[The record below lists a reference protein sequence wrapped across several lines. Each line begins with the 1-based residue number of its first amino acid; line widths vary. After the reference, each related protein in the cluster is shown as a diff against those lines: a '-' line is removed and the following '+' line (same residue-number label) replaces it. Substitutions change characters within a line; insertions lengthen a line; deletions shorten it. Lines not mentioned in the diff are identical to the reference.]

1 LIVLAVDNEYIKQKI
16 CEIYKSE
23 VYEHDI
29 SYMEGVIEYLSK
41 QRDNGSNIT
50 LITKDT
56 LEGNLVK
63 ELYIKQIR
71 LANINVKIILLTEYL
86 DEQYKEFLF
95 ANEVFNVI
103 EGKEIDI
110 SDIVDSINY
119 NDKVIYKNSENK
131 ISNPLN
137 GVLNDKELEN
147 TVVPKQFISVYG
159 TSGSGKSYIS
169 GLLAKMLSSR
179 LKIKVS
185 MLDMD
190 IQNPS
195 IDIYNSLNGAGNIL
209 SQMID
214 DIDKNREINDII
226 EKYMYKDMNNK
237 NLWYLTNNTSI
248 FECQNKLNTDYY
260 KKIYYSNINKY
271 DYVIVDLPSSP
282 FIDVVRYTL
291 SISSTI
297 FFVVNPNYISLRQ
310 AIKYLELMT
319 KLWGVVKSNVFIIIN
334 KRQKN
339 SLDTSQIANF
349 LDGYK
354 IVSILDFE
362 MNIEGYIN
370 GAICNTYSKLDE
382 KEIINSLGV
391 NYVYKN
397 NSKSIKNKVI
407 SMFITKERAIRND
420 NKSIQNS

>member
-1 LIVLAVDNEYIKQKI
+1 LIVLGVDNEYIKQKI
-16 CEIYKSE
+16 DELYTQE
-23 VYEHDI
+23 VYSHDI

-41 QRDNGSNIT
+41 QRENNVNII
-50 LITKDT
+50 LITKDS
-56 LEGNLVK
+56 LNGNLTK

-71 LANINVKIILLTEYL
+71 LANDSVKIILLTEYL

-95 ANEVFNVI
+95 ANQVFNVI

-110 SDIVDSINY
+110 IDIVESINSD
-119 NDKVIYKNSENK
+119 DKVIYKNSANSIKKLPNEN
-131 ISNPLN
+131 S
-137 GVLNDKELEN
+137 NDKKIEY
-147 TVVPKQFISVYG
+147 TVIPKQFISVYG

-169 GLLAKMLSSR
+169 SLLSKVLSSK

-195 IDIYNSLNGAGNIL
+195 IDIYNNLNGAGNIL
-209 SQMID
+209 SQIIE
-214 DIDKNREINDII
+214 DIDNKRDINNMVD
-226 EKYMYKDMNNK
+226 KYMYKDKNNK
-237 NLWYLTNNTSI
+237 NLWYMTNNSSI
-248 FECQNKLNTDYY
+248 FECQNKLNNDYY
-260 KKIYYSNINKY
+260 EKIYFSNINKY

-291 SISSTI
+291 SFSSAI

-319 KLWGVVKSNVFIIIN
+319 KLWEISRNNIFIIIN

-339 SLDTSQIANF
+339 SLDISQISNL

-362 MNIEGYIN
+362 FNIEGYIN
-370 GAICNTYSKLDE
+370 GAISNMYSKLDE
-382 KEIINSLGV
+382 EKIIKSLGV
-391 NYVYKN
+391 NYVYN
-397 NSKSIKNKVI
+397 NSKKCIKKNII
-407 SMFITKERAIRND
+407 SMFITKEVKIRDD
-420 NKSIQNS
+420 NKSVQNC

>member
-1 LIVLAVDNEYIKQKI
+1 MIVLGVDNEYIKQKI
-16 CEIYKSE
+16 DELYTQE
-23 VYEHDI
+23 VYSHDI

-41 QRDNGSNIT
+41 QRENNVNII
-50 LITKDT
+50 LITKDS
-56 LEGNLVK
+56 LNGNLTK

-71 LANINVKIILLTEYL
+71 LANDSVKIILLTEYL

-95 ANEVFNVI
+95 ANQVFNVI

-110 SDIVDSINY
+110 IDIVESINSD
-119 NDKVIYKNSENK
+119 DKVIYKNSANSIKKLPNEN
-131 ISNPLN
+131 S
-137 GVLNDKELEN
+137 NDKKIEY
-147 TVVPKQFISVYG
+147 TVIPKQFISVYG

-169 GLLAKMLSSR
+169 SLLSKVLSSK

-195 IDIYNSLNGAGNIL
+195 IDIYNNLNGAGNIL
-209 SQMID
+209 SQIIE
-214 DIDKNREINDII
+214 DIDNKRDINNMVD
-226 EKYMYKDMNNK
+226 KYMYKDKNNK
-237 NLWYLTNNTSI
+237 NLWYMTNNSSI
-248 FECQNKLNTDYY
+248 FECQNKLNNDYY
-260 KKIYYSNINKY
+260 EKIYFSNINKY

-291 SISSTI
+291 SFSSAI

-319 KLWGVVKSNVFIIIN
+319 KLWEISRNNIFIIIN

-339 SLDTSQIANF
+339 SLDISQISNL

-362 MNIEGYIN
+362 FNIEGYIN
-370 GAICNTYSKLDE
+370 GAISNMYSKLDE
-382 KEIINSLGV
+382 EKIIKSLGV
-391 NYVYKN
+391 NYVYN
-397 NSKSIKNKVI
+397 NSKKCIKKNII
-407 SMFITKERAIRND
+407 SMFITKEVKIRDD
-420 NKSIQNS
+420 NKSVQNC

>member
-1 LIVLAVDNEYIKQKI
+1 MIVVAVDNEKIKEKI
-16 CEIYKSE
+16 DEIYNIE
-23 VYEHDI
+23 VYQHDI
-29 SYMEGVIEYLSK
+29 SYMEGVIEYLSR
-41 QRDNGSNIT
+41 QRENNISIT

-56 LEGNLVK
+56 LNGNLVK
-63 ELYIKQIR
+63 ELYIKQLRI
-71 LANINVKIILLTEYL
+71 ANHTAKIILLTEHI

-95 ANEVFNVI
+95 ANEIFNVI

-110 SDIVDSINY
+110 EDILESIES
-119 NDKVIYKNSENK
+119 NDKVVYKNSKNNIEGTISENLENK
-131 ISNPLN
+131 NIQS
-137 GVLNDKELEN
+137 

-169 GLLAKMLSSR
+169 GLLSKMLCNK

-195 IDIYNSLNGAGNIL
+195 IDIYNNLNGSGNIL
-209 SQMID
+209 SQIVE
-214 DIDKNREINDII
+214 DIDKKREINDIVD
-226 EKYMYKDMNNK
+226 KYMYRDINNK
-237 NLWYLTNNTSI
+237 NLWYMTNNTSI

-260 KKIYYSNINKY
+260 KKIYYSNMCKY

-291 SISSTI
+291 NVSSTI

-310 AIKYLELMT
+310 GIKYLELMT
-319 KLWGVVKSNVFIIIN
+319 KLWGISKSNMFIIIN

-339 SLDTSQIANF
+339 SLDISQITNL

-354 IVSILDFE
+354 IVSIVDFE
-362 MNIEGYIN
+362 INIEGYIN
-370 GAICNTYSKLDE
+370 GAISNVNSKLDE

-397 NSKSIKNKVI
+397 NIKNAKKKVI
-407 SMFITKERAIRND
+407 SMFITKERKASDD
-420 NKSIQNS
+420 NKSVQNC